1 MSQHVTV
8 RALAPLARFA
18 PTGGTMEF
26 VPGETVGDITK
37 RCGLDFSE
45 IGTVLQNGRPT
56 TRDTPLTA
64 DDILSLVPPITGG

>member
-1 MSQHVTV
+1 MNPRVTV
-8 RALAPLARFA
+8 RALATLARFA

-45 IGTVLQNGRPT
+45 IGTVLHNGHPAEP
-56 TRDTPLTA
+56 DALLTA
-64 DDILSLVPPITGG
+64 GDVLSLVPPITGG